1 MTHHLSVEQV
11 LFIHARLIDET
22 GGEHG
27 IRDLGMVKAAVD
39 RPKTTFDGQELYPDI
54 YVKAAALMESLVNNH
69 AFLDGN
75 KRTGITVVALFLLR
89 NDLKISATNTQMVEF
104 TVQVAQSQLD
114 LGAIENWLRA
124 HSKPL

>member
-1 MTHHLSVEQV
+1 MTRYLSVEQV

-27 IRDLGMVKAAVD
+27 VRDLGMLKAAVE
-39 RPKTTFDGQELYPDI
+39 RPKSTFDGRELYPDI
-54 YVKAAALMESLVNNH
+54 FSKAAALMESLVNNH
-69 AFLDGN
+69 AFIDGN

-89 NDLKISATNTQMVEF
+89 NGLMITATNIQMVEF
-104 TVQVAQSQLD
+104 TLQVAQSQMD
-114 LGAIENWLRA
+114 LRAIENWVRA